1 MSIKTENITIEDL
14 IQKVS
19 NYDDNEEDLKLIR
32 NAYEYASK
40 KHFLKKSEVLMF

>member
-1 MSIKTENITIEDL
+1 MGVKTQNISIEDL
-14 IQKVS
+14 INKVS

-40 KHFLKKSEVLMF
+40 KHFSQNC